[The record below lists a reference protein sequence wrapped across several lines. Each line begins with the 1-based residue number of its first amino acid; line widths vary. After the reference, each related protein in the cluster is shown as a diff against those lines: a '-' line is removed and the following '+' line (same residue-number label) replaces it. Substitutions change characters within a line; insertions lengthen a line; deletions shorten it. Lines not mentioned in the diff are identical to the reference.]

1 VLVISIAAIGCG
13 GNNSNPP
20 EPDGPA
26 ACGPSTYRWA
36 TEGGGDTGDVVT
48 GAAFDADGNTWVTG
62 TFIGAATWGTFQL
75 ASSDTTHPS
84 IFVAKLDPTG
94 KVLVARALATADG
107 ISNKAT
113 RIRAASNGHMF
124 VAGSFEA
131 SLALDG
137 VALTEADGG
146 NGAGFV
152 LELDGNG
159 SAVMG
164 LQTTG
169 DSDGVE
175 VDDLAFDAS
184 GDLYVTGSYNGDIT
198 LGGLTTTAESGVTS
212 VFVAKYSMSTSQ
224 WVWLDGWSGMVN
236 KSDDGGIG
244 YGVAVAGDGSV
255 YATGSI
261 AGTLLV
267 DTTTLTADGGS
278 FLVKLGASDGSLGW
292 AAQLSPTAAGDRD
305 YTSSIVV
312 DSAAAAYIAGTFEN
326 TPELQPAAGGTGIA
340 LAPTADGGHDMFVA
354 KYGADGTP
362 VWAAHG
368 GTATGLITRADDL
381 AFDGQTLYTG
391 GFTQGDVVFA
401 SSTLTDSSSAFV
413 ATFDTAGNL
422 GWAQGVVN
430 DVNGD
435 DNAETYALAVHSAT
449 GGIAIGGGFSGMDT
463 FGSTSLS
470 GPNEGDAFVAAI
482 CN

>member
-1 VLVISIAAIGCG
+1 MSIAAIGCG

-26 ACGPSTYRWA
+26 TCGASTYRWA
-36 TEGGGDTGDVVT
+36 TEGGGDNGDIVT
-48 GAAFDADGNTWVTG
+48 GTAIDADGNTWVIG

-75 ASSDTTHPS
+75 SSPDTTHTS

-94 KVLVARALATADG
+94 KVLLARTLAGAD
-107 ISNKAT
+107 NVQNTPT
-113 RIRAASNGHMF
+113 RIRAAANGDVF
-124 VAGSFEA
+124 VAGLFA
-131 SLALDG
+131 QSLTLDG
-137 VALTEADGG
+137 VTLTENDSG

-152 LELDGNG
+152 MELDGNG

-164 LQTTG
+164 LQTIG
-169 DSDGVE
+169 NSDRVI

-212 VFVAKYSMSTSQ
+212 VFVAKYSMSTSE
-224 WVWLDGWSGMVN
+224 WVWLDGWSGMMN
-236 KSDDGGIG
+236 QSDDGGIG

-278 FLVKLGASDGSLGW
+278 FLVKLGGSDGSVAW
-292 AAQLSPTAAGDRD
+292 ATQLTPTAAGDRD
-305 YTSSIVV
+305 YTSSIVA
-312 DSAAAAYIAGTFEN
+312 DSAGAAYVAGTFAE
-326 TPELQPAAGGTGIA
+326 TPELEPAGSGNGIS
-340 LAPTADGGHDMFVA
+340 LSPTADGGHDMFVA

-362 VWAAHG
+362 AWAVHG

-413 ATFDTAGNL
+413 AAFDTSGNL

-430 DVNGD
+430 DVNAD
-435 DNAETYALAVHSAT
+435 DSAETFAIAVHPAT
-449 GGIAIGGGFSGMDT
+449 GGIAIGGGFVGMDT
-463 FGSTSLS
+463 FGTTMLS